1 MHLDE
6 RQVLDVSRDLWT
18 SQLGLNLAPR
28 EADGLDTTNGEKV
41 WSSCVKVSGP
51 WSGAI
56 VLQCPESIGR
66 HAAAMLFSSDGETT
80 TEEEIQDAVDELA
93 EMIGKKLRTHLP
105 ETAKLSR
112 PAAVPDIVEEATPLA
127 GMHGQ
132 GELKLDCE
140 GRPVRIAIFEGEP
153 DLAAAS

>member
-18 SQLGLNLAPR
+18 TQLGLDLSQQQDAAETVQDER
-28 EADGLDTTNGEKV
+28 V
-41 WSSCVKVSGP
+41 WSSCIRVSGP
-51 WSGAI
+51 WYGAI

-66 HAAAMLFSSDGETT
+66 HAAAMLFAADGQAA
-80 TEEEIQDAVDELA
+80 TEEEIQDAIHELA
-93 EMIGKKLRTHLP
+93 EQIGKKLRTLLP
-105 ETAKLSR
+105 ESTKVSR
-112 PAAVPDIVEEATPLA
+112 PAAVVDGVEESTLLA
-127 GMHGQ
+127 GLHGQ
-132 GELKLDCE
+132 GELTLNCE